1 MRRCFF
7 HGQSN
12 VSRRKNKTSRG
23 NLCKKTWR
31 KYKQF
36 QNCKNNRI
44 KYEKR
49 CKIIKENVNSGC
61 NLCIDLFYNL
71 QQGNAKTPLFGFYV
85 IVSPSIFPTIN
96 VNDAIV
102 VHRQEGSEIDVG
114 DIITFSSTDSSYPGL
129 TVTHRVVK
137 KDSVDSNSYVFRT
150 KGDNNFS
157 EDPSLVKDENI
168 YGKVIFKIP
177 NVGYVRQFL
186 STGIGFVLLVV
197 FPCVVIILSEIRRI
211 IRLTKLKTSS
221 QSFSFFCSFLNF
233 II

>member
-1 MRRCFF
+1 MERLIRYNNAQLHYSALYKAKFF
-7 HGQSN
+7 SHFIAKSFLLA
-12 VSRRKNKTSRG
+12 VFLFLSV
-23 NLCKKTWR
+23 LFLFFAV
-31 KYKQF
+31 YF
-36 QNCKNNRI
+36 
-44 KYEKR
+44 
-49 CKIIKENVNSGC
+49 
-61 NLCIDLFYNL
+61 IDLFYNL

-85 IVSPSIFPTIN
+85 IVSPSMVPTIN

-168 YGKVIFKIP
+168 YGKVIFKIT

-221 QSFSFFCSFLNF
+221 
-233 II
+233 